1 MNEREKKVFYDIHCH
16 ALNLSHA
23 GILAFL
29 NRFLKDRA
37 VSFRDLLEKGK
48 FLQVICRLLGINF
61 SVKLMK
67 TLLVILSITLSGI
80 VLVAISKY
88 EYFLSGKVSDIILV
102 VAFSVVLAALI
113 SSLWMLRK
121 ISSGESDS
129 LTDIIKKNINL
140 LSVIENDTGS
150 LFLSLETDILSAD
163 ERYKELIDKYRTDST
178 YKYASFMKE
187 LKEKWK
193 ENGGEIQIR
202 TKDGEILKYTNVVI
216 TPLVIDFGYKHFDI
230 RGIHYNKPPRK
241 PVVEQ
246 VVDVF
251 NGIKD
256 YRERSPVKL
265 LDIYPFLGINT
276 QNYDLGIVKA
286 VPKEAKDKFYSSL
299 KSRKIPQRTKEHL
312 RDTLEKKVTYIEK
325 TGKIVLYREAATIG
339 NYLREVSSHVQT
351 DGDLID
357 KLHAMSD
364 ESVRNNLDEKNNIP
378 RMLEKYFG
386 EYTNAKYE
394 VFARKNREHY
404 FPDEKDTKKREKM
417 IPVKGIDDLRSYF
430 FAGIKLYPPLGF
442 DPWPDYEDKPVN
454 TATEFDKVNY
464 LYQFCSER
472 GIPITVHCSAGGFK
486 TAQHGIEY
494 TNPEKWKNVL
504 SAYDN
509 LKINFAHCGFDH
521 NKPHKS
527 WLNTILELMGEFKGV
542 YADFSYI
549 GNNKN
554 FYKFLKERIVGREY
568 EDRILFGSD
577 FPINLFGID
586 SYGDYVK
593 NFFHAPLDAN
603 QKQKFC
609 SENPGKFLWI

>member
-1 MNEREKKVFYDIHCH
+1 MDEKEKKVFYDIHCH

-23 GILAFL
+23 GILSFL

-37 VSFRDLLEKGK
+37 VSFSDLLKKGK
-48 FLQVICRLLGINF
+48 FLQVICRLLGINL
-61 SVKLMK
+61 SIRIMK
-67 TLLVILSITLSGI
+67 AFLIILSVAVTGI
-80 VLVAISKY
+80 VLLAISNY

-102 VAFSVVLAALI
+102 GAFSVVMAALI
-113 SSLWMLRK
+113 FSLWTLRK

-150 LFLSLETDILSAD
+150 LFLTLETDILSAD
-163 ERYKELIDKYRTDST
+163 ERYKGLINKYRTDPA
-178 YKYASFMKE
+178 YKYASFIKE
-187 LKEKWK
+187 LEEKWK
-193 ENGGEIQIR
+193 ENGNEIQIK
-202 TKDGEILKYTNVVI
+202 TKEGEILKYHKVVI
-216 TPLVIDFGYKHFDI
+216 TPLIIDFGYKYFDI
-230 RGIHYNKPPRK
+230 DGIHYNKPPRK

-251 NGIKD
+251 NGIRD
-256 YRERSPVKL
+256 YRERSPVKM

-276 QNYDLGIVKA
+276 RNYDLGIVRA
-286 VPKEAKDKFYSSL
+286 VPKEVKDNFYNSL
-299 KSRKIPQRTKEHL
+299 KSRKIPQRIKEHL
-312 RDTLEKKVTYIEK
+312 RNTLENKVTYIEK
-325 TGKIVLYREAATIG
+325 TGKLVLYKEAETMGNDVRTI
-339 NYLREVSSHVQT
+339 SSHVQL

-357 KLHAMSD
+357 KLRAMSD

-378 RMLEKYFG
+378 KMLEKYFG
-386 EYTNAKYE
+386 EYMNARYE
-394 VFARKNREHY
+394 VFARKNKEYY
-404 FPDEKDTKKREKM
+404 FPDEKDTKRREKM
-417 IPVKGIDDLRSYF
+417 IPIKGIEDLRSHF

-442 DPWPDYEDKPVN
+442 DPWPDYENKPVD

-472 GIPITVHCSAGGFK
+472 GIPITVHCSTGGFK
-486 TAQHGIEY
+486 TAHHGIEY
-494 TNPEKWKNVL
+494 TSPEKWRNVL
-504 SAYDN
+504 AAYSN
-509 LKINFAHCGFDH
+509 LKINFAHCGFDN
-521 NKPHKS
+521 NKPYKI
-527 WLNTILELMGEFKGV
+527 WLDTILAFMSEYKNV

-554 FYKFLKERIVGREY
+554 FYKFLKERIIDKGY

-577 FPINLFGID
+577 FPVNLFGID

-593 NFFHAPLDAN
+593 NFFLASLDTN
-603 QKQKFC
+603 QKHKFC